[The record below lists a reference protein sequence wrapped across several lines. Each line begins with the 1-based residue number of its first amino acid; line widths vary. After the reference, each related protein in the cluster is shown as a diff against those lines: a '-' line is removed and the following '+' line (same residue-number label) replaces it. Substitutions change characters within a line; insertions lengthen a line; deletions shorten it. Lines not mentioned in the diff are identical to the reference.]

1 MEFDY
6 CEAKVLTKNL
16 VVDNVTECVVKVL
29 DETKVYSSYLA
40 IKCNMGIAR
49 ILKAGPFIEGVGLD
63 SKFKLEC
70 YSTKPDYCQNEI
82 SKFLDTVYNTKQF
95 PVEEAKALSWDQ
107 LREEIPSYINVEE
120 IIDSSF

>member
-63 SKFKLEC
+63 NKFKLEC

-95 PVEEAKALSWDQ
+95 PVEEAKVLSWDQ

-120 IIDSSF
+120 IINSNF